1 VSPATAEYAWWAA
14 LNHGGLLIAPS
25 RLTQFFSEDIAPL
38 APYVVDKLRRDV
50 IRTADANAD
59 ALAVLL
65 DTVLEEV
72 LGLGRNGTGR
82 WVKGAEV
89 GPEWSERALSGETV
103 KPRRAWRGPEGFMLP
118 VFVDTDVSRIGLGR
132 GRRSHTRVIEWLR
145 KRDHHLALLTNGR
158 QWRLVHAGLDTD
170 AFAEWDTDLWFEEGA
185 PGPQVTA
192 LRLLLGPT
200 ALTPPADGGQPP
212 LLAAIQA
219 TRQGQAELSAAL
231 GERVRRAVELLIQEH
246 RGALDSLDDTVTPAE
261 IYIAAT
267 RVVMRLVV
275 VLFAEARDLLPRDN
289 PLYHGSYGLQ
299 GLRESLE
306 RAGGGASEER
316 LRHHSS
322 AWPRILALFR
332 LIHDGSAHPQLAVT
346 RYGGGLF
353 HPGNPQAKDAVLRA
367 LVAFESP
374 EHGPSDA
381 AVRRILDL
389 LTRSRVRVRQ
399 GRGATYVEAPVDF
412 SDLSSEYI
420 GILYEGLLDFELRR
434 AAAGDPMLFLN
445 LGDQPA
451 LPLSRLEAMDD
462 KSLGRLMEAFK
473 QKSGSAPAAEEE
485 EEAAEE
491 EADAAQGEET
501 EETAAELEPDPVAAD
516 EPPDDEPLDDLYHEA
531 HARAHA
537 WARRAAVAGKL
548 VAAKRG
554 TKGAAAANAAHEAAL
569 DAAAQGLIA
578 RLILPGEWFL
588 VRWGGTRK
596 GAGTFY
602 TRPQLAVPT
611 VHRTLRPLAYDPP
624 RTPDGTALEDAPAA
638 AWTPK
643 PPEAI
648 LALTVCDLGMGS
660 ASFLVASLRFLTDAL
675 VESLHH
681 YDRIQAHGDA
691 TLVTLAAGHAADGS
705 LAADT
710 IPAPPDA
717 ENFDALLHARLKR
730 YVVERCL
737 YGVDI
742 DPLAVELARLS
753 LWVETMD
760 RTLPFGFIDH
770 KLKLGNSLVGCWFD
784 HFRDYPALAWERDGG
799 DDGHT
804 TSVHHPAKGAWTKA
818 IKDFRTNR
826 IKPELHR
833 WITEEVTGQQ
843 SLFAEGSSAE
853 TLHDDAVAEL
863 RHLHEL
869 PVQDVEER
877 AELYRREI
885 AENDAYRRLKAAFDL
900 WCATWFWPADRLD
913 TAPTPLSFRDPPP
926 DTAALA
932 ERLADEHRFF
942 HWELE
947 FPDVFDCPGAGFDAV
962 VGNPPWENLQ
972 ANPAEYFSNIDPLFR
987 TYGRLESQ
995 RAMVEYFDAS
1005 AEVERDW
1012 LLYQS
1017 RFRSYGNWVKNA
1029 ARPFGDPAEP
1039 GPNFPLG
1046 TGGKDLHH
1054 SWASARAA
1062 RTCYSDPRHPF
1073 RHIGGGRVFTYQL
1086 FLDLA
1091 HSLLQ
1096 ESGQLGMIVP
1106 SSLYTDKG
1114 STDLRALFLEHCRW
1128 RWLFGFE
1135 NREKVF
1141 DIDSRFKFAPLIVE
1155 KGGRTEAIRT
1165 AFMRRSLA
1173 DWENAEAHAIPY
1185 PRTQVERFSPR
1196 THAILELSEK
1206 RDLEILEK
1214 IYANSVLLGDSS
1226 RDGWGIEF
1234 TLEFMMNTDAHLF
1247 PPRQVWEAK
1256 GYRPDEY
1263 GRWLRGGWRPGRLP
1277 GERWEMEPG
1286 VLLSVDGD
1294 AHIRADDI
1302 EDVALPLY
1310 EGRMIA
1316 QFDFSQKGWVSGKGR
1331 SAVWRDVPWSDK
1343 RIEPQYLMAEKDYL
1357 DNAALDRGGNPKTVR
1372 GLKVAFMD
1380 ITSATNERTMI
1391 ATALNGVPCG
1401 NSAPVLFTTRSPLE
1415 LVAVLN
1421 SFVYDFV
1428 VRMRCGG
1435 LHLNYFVIEETP
1447 LPLPSQETQLL
1458 HVAAARLCLAHPLF
1472 ADSWEVIRAEEDET
1486 IDSGHAGNGPWV
1498 VDEAQRRALRAVI
1511 DAQVARCYGLTLE
1524 DFAWILR
1531 DCGHTVDDLRRNE
1544 FRRRLDPKGFWRVD
1558 RGLPPELRRTVV
1570 SLGTLENGLM
1580 NDQTFNVNRT
1590 SDDEHG
1596 CDTGTL

>member
-1 VSPATAEYAWWAA
+1 
-14 LNHGGLLIAPS
+14 
-25 RLTQFFSEDIAPL
+25 
-38 APYVVDKLRRDV
+38 
-50 IRTADANAD
+50 
-59 ALAVLL
+59 
-65 DTVLEEV
+65 
-72 LGLGRNGTGR
+72 
-82 WVKGAEV
+82 
-89 GPEWSERALSGETV
+89 
-103 KPRRAWRGPEGFMLP
+103 M
-118 VFVDTDVSRIGLGR
+118 
-132 GRRSHTRVIEWLR
+132 
-145 KRDHHLALLTNGR
+145 
-158 QWRLVHAGLDTD
+158 
-170 AFAEWDTDLWFEEGA
+170 
-185 PGPQVTA
+185 
-192 LRLLLGPT
+192 
-200 ALTPPADGGQPP
+200 
-212 LLAAIQA
+212 
-219 TRQGQAELSAAL
+219 
-231 GERVRRAVELLIQEH
+231 ELLIQEH

-399 GRGATYVEAPVDF
+399 GRGATYVETPVDF

-473 QKSGSAPAAEEE
+473 QKSGSAPAVEE

-491 EADAAQGEET
+491 EADAGQGEET

-531 HARAHA
+531 HTRAHA

-548 VAAKRG
+548 VAAKKG
-554 TKGAAAANAAHEAAL
+554 AKGAAAANTAHEAAL

-624 RTPDGTALEDAPAA
+624 RAPDGTALEEASAA

-681 YDRIQAHGDA
+681 YGRIEAHGDA
-691 TLVTLAAGHAADGS
+691 TLVTLATGDAGDGS
-705 LAADT
+705 LATDT
-710 IPAPPDA
+710 LPAPPDA

-804 TSVHHPAKGAWTKA
+804 TGVHHPGKGAWTKA

-826 IKPELHR
+826 IKPELQR
-833 WITEEVTGQQ
+833 WIIEEVTGQQ

-853 TLHDDAVAEL
+853 TLHDDAVADL

-913 TAPTPLSFRDPPP
+913 TAPTPLNFRDPSP
-926 DTAALA
+926 DSAALG
-932 ERLADEHRFF
+932 ERLAEEHRFF

-947 FPDVFDCPGAGFDAV
+947 FPDVFDRPSAGFDAV
-962 VGNPPWENLQ
+962 VGNPPWEIQ
-972 ANPAEYFSNIDPLFR
+972 KPSSKEFFSNIDPLYR
-987 TYGRLESQ
+987 TYGKQEALREQ
-995 RAMVEYFDAS
+995 QAYFAADAAVEQ
-1005 AEVERDW
+1005 EW
-1012 LLYQS
+1012 LRYNS
-1017 RFRSYGNWVKNA
+1017 RFRALSNWNKHA
-1029 ARPFGDPAEP
+1029 GRPFGD
-1039 GPNFPLG
+1039 GQDGGGRFNLG
-1046 TGGKDLHH
+1046 TRSADQHESWRIRRGG
-1054 SWASARAA
+1054 
-1062 RTCYSDPRHPF
+1062 RTGYADPAHPF
-1073 RHIGGGRVFTYQL
+1073 RHQGSADINTYKMFLEQAHALLERGGQMGL
-1086 FLDLA
+1086 
-1091 HSLLQ
+1091 
-1096 ESGQLGMIVP
+1096 IVP
-1106 SSLYTDKG
+1106 SGVYTDKG
-1114 STDLRALFLEHCRW
+1114 STDLRTLLLEHCRW

-1135 NREKVF
+1135 NREGIF
-1141 DIDSRFKFAPLIVE
+1141 DIHRSFKFAPLIVQ

-1185 PRTQVERFSPR
+1185 AREQVERFSPR
-1196 THAILELSEK
+1196 TRAILELSEK

-1214 IYANSVLLGDSS
+1214 IYANSVLLGDDGP
-1226 RDGWGIEF
+1226 DGWGIKYATEF
-1234 TLEFMMNTDAHLF
+1234 HMTNDSKLF
-1247 PPRQVWEAK
+1247 PPRPVWEAK

-1263 GRWLRGGWRPGRLP
+1263 GRWLKGGWRPGRPP

-1286 VLLSVDGD
+1286 VVLSVDGD
-1294 AHIRADDI
+1294 AHIRADDV

-1310 EGRMIA
+1310 QGVMVG
-1316 QFDFSQKGWVSGKGR
+1316 QFDPMRARWISGTGLNAKWEPLTWEEKRYEPQFLIGLSDRADSGKGI
-1331 SAVWRDVPWSDK
+1331 RD
-1343 RIEPQYLMAEKDYL
+1343 
-1357 DNAALDRGGNPKTVR
+1357 
-1372 GLKVAFMD
+1372 LKVGFRD
-1380 ITSATNERTMI
+1380 IARTTDSRTMI
-1391 ATALNGVPCG
+1391 ACLIPDMPCG
-1401 NSAPVLFTTRSPLE
+1401 NKVPALATPDETRTAALQS
-1415 LVAVLN
+1415 VLN
-1421 SFVYDFV
+1421 SWVFDWIL
-1428 VRMRCGG
+1428 RIRQGAASI
-1435 LHLNYFVIEETP
+1435 NYYIIDE
-1447 LPLPSQETQLL
+1447 LPLPTVSSPLVQRLADFGSQLGM
-1458 HVAAARLCLAHPLF
+1458 AHEVF
-1472 ADSWEVIRAEEDET
+1472 APFWLGRT
-1486 IDSGHAGNGPWV
+1486 DSGSTPPPLWKGAWALTCHERLRLRCIA
-1498 VDEAQRRALRAVI
+1498 DALAAEA
-1511 DAQVARCYGLTLE
+1511 YGLDSGDL
-1524 DFAWILR
+1524 AWILR
-1531 DCGHTVDDLRRNE
+1531 DCDLPTDVLARRARHIE
-1544 FRRRLDPKGFWRVD
+1544 LDPKGFWRVD
-1558 RGLPPELRRTVV
+1558 KSADPELRQTVLALAAFRDLTDLDGDPFL
-1570 SLGTLENGLM
+1570 SCNGWGGWMLPETLRLSDLGLEQGNHARASQPVRSRMGGRFLHWQLEQTAEQSWAEFQLHAANLRRRGL
-1580 NDQTFNVNRT
+1580 
-1590 SDDEHG
+1590 
-1596 CDTGTL
+1596 